1 MHENVPLKKALFQLR
16 LANSSLLL
24 RIEIGKQEENFF
36 ESKNVS
42 TIYLKKLA
50 KLRQKNSKQFIT
62 EKSSSA
68 WLNRELHRVACLS
81 VYCDVEVL
89 IFENKFNQ
97 NEDESIQK
105 NRHPKKFGR
114 VAVVCLLVSC
124 DLISMKLPKP
134 GMLPFAERDEICRDK
149 LWQPRRS
156 KRWPPPRWTSERRT
170 RPNHVGAAIPARSSR
185 QPLSS

>member
-42 TIYLKKLA
+42 TIYLKNLA

-68 WLNRELHRVACLS
+68 
-81 VYCDVEVL
+81 
-89 IFENKFNQ
+89 
-97 NEDESIQK
+97 
-105 NRHPKKFGR
+105 
-114 VAVVCLLVSC
+114 
-124 DLISMKLPKP
+124 
-134 GMLPFAERDEICRDK
+134 
-149 LWQPRRS
+149 
-156 KRWPPPRWTSERRT
+156 
-170 RPNHVGAAIPARSSR
+170 
-185 QPLSS
+185 